1 MSLTIFYA
9 ALYEHFYFII
19 FQFQVQMYVY
29 LSQQYMRRNNFLIGL
44 YDSTKIRGVF
54 LEFRLSPSKI
64 GLDS

>member
-19 FQFQVQMYVY
+19 FQLQVQMYVY